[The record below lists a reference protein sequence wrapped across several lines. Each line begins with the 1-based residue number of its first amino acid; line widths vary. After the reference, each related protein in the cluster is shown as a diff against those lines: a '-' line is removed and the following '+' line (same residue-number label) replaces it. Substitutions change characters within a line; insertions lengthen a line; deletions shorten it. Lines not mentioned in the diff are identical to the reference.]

1 MHAQVGGVAVAHAP
15 RRSCEVQARHRD
27 LGTLGFCGFPQG
39 AAGYADLLGGAGQL
53 QLHTPVNFPQARQ
66 QFRRVLHRLSVEDGR
81 PQGGLQWLARCLR
94 RSIIG
99 QSETCRNASVSCRCV
114 SAIMA
119 LLGPSSPWNTPST
132 ATTWNI
138 RTPFWKPDKPVWQ
151 WMAPCMISIML

>member
-1 MHAQVGGVAVAHAP
+1 MEAHVGVAHALC
-15 RRSCEVQARHRD
+15 RSREVQASRRN
-27 LGTLGFCGFPQG
+27 LRTLAFCRVSQG
-39 AAGYADLLGGAGQL
+39 AASCPDLIDGVGR
-53 QLHTPVNFPQARQ
+53 QLHTPVDFLQTCQ
-66 QFRRVLHRLSVEDGR
+66 QFQRVLHRLSVEDGR
-81 PQGGLQWLARCLR
+81 RQGGLQWLARCLR

-99 QSETCRNASVSCRCV
+99 QSETCRNASVNCRCV